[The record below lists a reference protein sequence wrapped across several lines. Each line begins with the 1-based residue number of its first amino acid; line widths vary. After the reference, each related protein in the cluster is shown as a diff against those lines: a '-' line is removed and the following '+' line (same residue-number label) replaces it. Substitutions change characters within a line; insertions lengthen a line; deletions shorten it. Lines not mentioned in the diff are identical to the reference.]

1 MEINVLVV
9 EDEKYQRERL
19 QNLLSDEGY
28 LVDTAPDGNK
38 ILKLLEK
45 KTYHIVL
52 LDMILPGLGGIEI
65 LTLIKQNHSSIQVI
79 MLTAHGTIKTAIDAM
94 KLGAYD
100 YITKPYDL
108 NELLSLIKRA
118 SEYVNTVY
126 ENNLLRSALDKYQ
139 SFPNIIWRSKA
150 IDAVMNSVT
159 QVAGSDSAVLIQGE
173 SGTGKELI
181 AKAIHKSSLRKGKPF
196 ITTNCAAF
204 QDTLLESELFGYE
217 KGAFTGAGNLK
228 YGLVE
233 MVNGGTLFLDEVGDL
248 SPAIQAKLLRFTES
262 GEFRRVGGNSNIKVN
277 VRLISA
283 TNKDIEGAG
292 FRKDLLYRLNVF
304 NIYIPPLR
312 ERKEDILLLAQ
323 HFLSTGE
330 SGKDKSLSSEASKVL
345 LNYDWPGNVRELQN
359 VIEQALIVSKDKLI
373 TPESLRIK
381 TGSSKKSLSMT
392 ELEKEQIIKALREH
406 NDNREQAAN
415 ALGISER
422 SLYRKIKEYNIS

>member
-1 MEINVLVV
+1 VEINVLVV